1 MGCYYGFHPK
11 QISNNSPSKTLLT
24 SPFHPLPSQSEL
36 ESGRDYS
43 TTLNLDGVDEN
54 DGTCGAAIKA
64 LILICG
70 DQDDPFYYGTPG
82 TCIDFPGLYKQHY
95 GAEAA
100 PEVVYM
106 NRKNFTHPF
115 SSTCDI
121 QISCGVEGD
130 NEDTSDNMGSSS
142 AGSSSLMLFSGY
154 GYLILCT
161 VIYILV

>member
-1 MGCYYGFHPK
+1 MILSIMARRVPALTFLDFT
-11 QISNNSPSKTLLT
+11 NN
-24 SPFHPLPSQSEL
+24 
-36 ESGRDYS
+36 
-43 TTLNLDGVDEN
+43 
-54 DGTCGAAIKA
+54 
-64 LILICG
+64 
-70 DQDDPFYYGTPG
+70 
-82 TCIDFPGLYKQHY
+82 HY

-142 AGSSSLMLFSGY
+142 AGSSSSLVLFSGY

>member
-1 MGCYYGFHPK
+1 MILSIMARRVPALTFLDFT
-11 QISNNSPSKTLLT
+11 NN
-24 SPFHPLPSQSEL
+24 
-36 ESGRDYS
+36 
-43 TTLNLDGVDEN
+43 
-54 DGTCGAAIKA
+54 
-64 LILICG
+64 
-70 DQDDPFYYGTPG
+70 
-82 TCIDFPGLYKQHY
+82 HY

-142 AGSSSLMLFSGY
+142 AGSSLVLFSGY

>member
-1 MGCYYGFHPK
+1 MILSIMARRVPALTFLDFT
-11 QISNNSPSKTLLT
+11 NN
-24 SPFHPLPSQSEL
+24 
-36 ESGRDYS
+36 
-43 TTLNLDGVDEN
+43 
-54 DGTCGAAIKA
+54 
-64 LILICG
+64 
-70 DQDDPFYYGTPG
+70 
-82 TCIDFPGLYKQHY
+82 HY

-142 AGSSSLMLFSGY
+142 AGSSLVLFSGY
-154 GYLILCT
+154 GYLILYAHCHL
-161 VIYILV
+161 YILV